1 MVAETEISMGK
12 RGGEGKASCPSE
24 ETSGESGLPKQ
35 LIFKVIPD
43 GKTSGLLVKEWAEI
57 GVIRTTC
64 ASGCAIGP
72 VSYTHL
78 TLPTS
83 PHV

>member
-1 MVAETEISMGK
+1 VVAETEISIGN

-35 LIFKVIPD
+35 LIFKLIPD

-72 VSYTHL
+72 PAAKL
-78 TLPTS
+78 
-83 PHV
+83 